1 MQQVLMARGAGKIM
15 DVCVG
20 LEAGERV
27 VVVTDFLKAELA
39 QVVAAAAHARGADV
53 VMTVMAPRELD
64 GQEPPEAVGRA
75 LCGADVVVSLVAR
88 SITHSTAI
96 KEAIEAGARGV
107 MLTAFVADQL
117 IGGGID
123 ADFEAIE
130 PLCKRVAQLLAEANE
145 AHLTTPAGTDLRMS
159 LAGRPGNAH
168 SGLARAPRVFT
179 TVPNIESSVSPV
191 EGTAQGIFV
200 ADASI
205 PYYDIGVLSEP
216 VRYTIRDGQ
225 IIDIEGGAQAR
236 AIAQKMAECQDPAV
250 YNIAQLSFGLNPL
263 CPMRGVM
270 LDDEGVYGTSH
281 IGIGT
286 STSLGG
292 EVKAPMHYDAV
303 MWQPTLALDG
313 EVVLKDGHW
322 LLPEAEVC
330 EAMLRRVVE
339 S

>member
-1 MQQVLMARGAGKIM
+1 MEHVLMARGAGRIM
-15 DVCVG
+15 DVC
-20 LEAGERV
+20 LDLQAGERV

-53 VMTVMAPRELD
+53 VMTVMAPRDLD
-64 GQEPPEAVGRA
+64 GQEPPEAVARA
-75 LCGADVVVSLVAR
+75 LRGADVILSLVAR

-96 KEAIEAGARGV
+96 KEAIQGGARGV
-107 MLTAFVADQL
+107 MLTAFIPDQL
-117 IGGGID
+117 MGGGID

-130 PLCKRVAQLLAEANE
+130 PLCQRVAQLLGEANE
-145 AHLTTPAGTDLRMS
+145 AHITTPAGTDLRMS

-168 SGLARAPRVFT
+168 SGLARTPGIFT

-191 EGTAQGIFV
+191 EGTAEGTFV

-205 PYYDIGVLSEP
+205 PYYDIGVLTEP
-216 VRYTIRDGQ
+216 VRYTIREGR
-225 IIDIEGGAQAR
+225 IVDIQGGAQAR
-236 AIAQKMAECQDPAV
+236 AIAQKMADCHDPAV

-263 CPMRGVM
+263 CPLRGVM

-292 EVKAPMHYDAV
+292 VVKAPMHYDAV

-330 EAMLRRVVE
+330 EALVRRAG